1 MLYTAKM
8 LQLDLDKTEVLVLMN
23 RSFSNTITI
32 NKIKID
38 SIGMSTAKSIK
49 NVVPY
54 LTVL

>member
-32 NKIKID
+32 NEIKID